1 MESVAKGVV
10 SCDSLALPS
19 AIHGVVSQPVTV
31 LAASWARS
39 VRAKNGVTHPVTKCC
54 HKLGGAEEKA
64 ETGGRDHR
72 EEVPCVRILEAD
84 RGKPSNTS

>member
-19 AIHGVVSQPVTV
+19 AIHGVVSV

-39 VRAKNGVTHPVTKCC
+39 VRAKNGVTQPVTKCC